1 MADFKREVLS
11 DYKDGVT
18 DLSRLRSQK
27 DIALYNH
34 AGAQHAQR
42 KLIKDKALTGYSVE
56 GLFAEKSVFSKED
69 KQINQITKLLKSIKD
84 YDK

>member
-42 KLIKDKALTGYSVE
+42 KLIKDTDLANKQT
-56 GLFAEKSVFSKED
+56 KSE
-69 KQINQITKLLKSIKD
+69 LKMVSAMLI
-84 YDK
+84 

>member
-42 KLIKDKALTGYSVE
+42 KLIKDKDLAN
-56 GLFAEKSVFSKED
+56 K
-69 KQINQITKLLKSIKD
+69 
-84 YDK
+84 

>member
-34 AGAQHAQR
+34 AGAAQR
-42 KLIKDKALTGYSVE
+42 KLIKDKDLANKQT
-56 GLFAEKSVFSKED
+56 KSE
-69 KQINQITKLLKSIKD
+69 LKMVSAMLI
-84 YDK
+84 